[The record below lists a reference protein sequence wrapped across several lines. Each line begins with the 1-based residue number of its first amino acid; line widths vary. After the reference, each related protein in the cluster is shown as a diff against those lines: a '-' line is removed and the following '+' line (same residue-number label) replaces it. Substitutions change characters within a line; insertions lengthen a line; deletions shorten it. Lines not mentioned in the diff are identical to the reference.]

1 MKVLEFEEAEADTL
15 SEAIVQDRFRTL
27 LREAHPDSGGNPK
40 EAPTRISDLSEARRL
55 LIG

>member
-1 MKVLEFEEAEADTL
+1 VLEFEEAEAATL

-40 EAPTRISDLSEARRL
+40 EAPTRISDLSEARHI